1 MGREKIAG
9 KERDR
14 GQGTVFRAARFW
26 AGAAFAAFLA
36 AAAIYLVLVQAEKS
50 MLEGYEKGEVYFALK
65 EIPEGQMITES
76 NMDEFF
82 LLSSVDVRWI
92 PETALQ
98 DPLQVKNLVAA
109 GTIEK
114 GVLLTG
120 GMFQPVEEITKGMK
134 EPVIAGFRAEDLY
147 QVVGG
152 TLRSGDRIHIYGS
165 EEDLGTYLIW
175 ENVYVQQVFDS
186 GGTIIESG
194 DTSTAAQRINIFLDK
209 KDVEAFYTRLEQG
222 SLRVVRIW

>member
-14 GQGTVFRAARFW
+14 EQGTVFRAARFW

-65 EIPEGQMITES
+65 EIPEGQMITEA

-109 GTIEK
+109 GTIENPAYR
-114 GVLLTG
+114 GDVPTG
-120 GMFQPVEEITKGMK
+120 GGN
-134 EPVIAGFRAEDLY
+134 
-147 QVVGG
+147 
-152 TLRSGDRIHIYGS
+152 H
-165 EEDLGTYLIW
+165 
-175 ENVYVQQVFDS
+175 
-186 GGTIIESG
+186 
-194 DTSTAAQRINIFLDK
+194 
-209 KDVEAFYTRLEQG
+209 
-222 SLRVVRIW
+222 